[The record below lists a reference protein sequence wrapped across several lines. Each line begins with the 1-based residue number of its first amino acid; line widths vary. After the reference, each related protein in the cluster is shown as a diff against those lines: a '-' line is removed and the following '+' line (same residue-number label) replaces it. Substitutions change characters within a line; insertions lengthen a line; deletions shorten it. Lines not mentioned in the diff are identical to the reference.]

1 MQITE
6 TGYYET
12 REGGLAYVAGFAP
25 ESIRPHYP
33 AIGLYKTKERWEY
46 DTWNLEG
53 LKLDPWNPSNT
64 DLIRYIGKELP
75 EEKPQPER
83 VELSKLWAIWWK
95 PNDRLCPYSF
105 WKGDVLFDTKE
116 KAIEYSPSTLLSYQK
131 IAITPADATGFFPGE
146 GLE

>member
-1 MQITE
+1 MNITE

-12 REGGLAYVAGFAP
+12 RMGDVAYVVGFLPTEIADGLP
-25 ESIRPHYP
+25 ICGVFKGNEGTWHEESWTTC
-33 AIGLYKTKERWEY
+33 GLSLLDE
-46 DTWNLEG
+46 EG
-53 LKLDPWNPSNT
+53 ET

-83 VELSKLWAIWWK
+83 VELSKLWVIWWK

-116 KAIEYSPSTLLSYQK
+116 KAKEYFPDTLLSYQK
-131 IAITPADATGFFPGE
+131 IAITPADATGFTIGE
-146 GLE
+146 NL